1 MKTTYNIFI
10 FALAF
15 VLVQA
20 CGSKSKENVS
30 ETTDSTANVSSQDKV
45 AQQKQEALKKRE
57 AARQERLRIAAEK
70 RAAAEKYYT
79 DASGTLVY
87 NKAEVAPSFPGGK
100 KAMMKYFD
108 NNLKY
113 PQEAVSKGWE
123 GTIYVEFIVGKDGFV
138 RDAVV
143 TEETDSDADQSLKDE
158 AIRVV
163 SNMPK
168 WTPGTQ
174 VGAAVSVKYDL
185 PVAFRLI

>member
-10 FALAF
+10 FALAL
-15 VLVQA
+15 VLMQA

-30 ETTDSTANVSSQDKV
+30 ETTDSTSNVASQEKV

-57 AARQERLRIAAEK
+57 AAQRERLRIAAEK
-70 RAAAEKYYT
+70 RAAAEKYYK
-79 DASGTLVY
+79 DASGALVY
-87 NKAEVAPSFPGGK
+87 NKAEVAPAFPGGK

-123 GTIYVEFIVGKDGFV
+123 GTIYVEFIVGKDGYV
-138 RDAVV
+138 RDARV
-143 TEETDSDADQSLKDE
+143 TDETDSEADQSLRDE

-168 WTPGTQ
+168 WAPGTQ
-174 VGAAVSVKYDL
+174 VGAPVSVKYDL